1 MTQRRSV
8 VVTAIGMVTPVGDN
22 AEQTFDAL
30 IEGRCGVARSPD
42 GGIDRRVGHVRT
54 DVAAGLHPAQVRMMD
69 RVTLMAQHA
78 AAEAMARAAL
88 EDRHKAQCG
97 VFIGTGIGGVSTL
110 CEAVEAYH
118 GVVPRRTVLVVPAT
132 MPNAPAAHIAQQ
144 LTSTA
149 EAQTYTTA
157 CSAGAVAIG
166 EAFRR
171 IRDGYLDVAIAGGAE
186 AMLTPV
192 IMAAWK
198 QLHVLC
204 ADPESGDEGSCRPFS
219 RRRTGFA
226 LAEGAAMLVLESAD
240 HAAARG
246 ATPIAELCGYGV
258 SNDGTHPLRPDPDGQ
273 SLAMSRCLADAGLS
287 PGEVGYVNAHATG
300 TLVGDRIETA
310 AIRRVFGA
318 QADALPVS
326 SIKGAIGHTIGA
338 AGAIEAAVTAM
349 AVARGVVPPT
359 LFFEPGDAQCDLDYV
374 PGRARQLPG
383 LRVAISNSFGMG
395 GNNAVLAFRQAAGT
409 RG

>member
-1 MTQRRSV
+1 MI
-8 VVTAIGMVTPVGDN
+8 TAIGMVTPVGGT
-22 AEQTFDAL
+22 AGQTFSAL
-30 IEGRCGVARSPD
+30 LAGNCGVDRLD
-42 GGIDRRVGHVRT
+42 GSGIDRRVGYVRE
-54 DVAAGLHPAQVRMMD
+54 DVSAGLHPAQVRMMD

-78 AAEAMARAAL
+78 AGEAMAQAGLDDSQKVR
-88 EDRHKAQCG
+88 CG
-97 VFIGTGIGGVSTL
+97 VFVGTGIGGVSTL

-144 LTSTA
+144 LRTQA

-171 IRDGYLDVAIAGGAE
+171 IRDGYLDVAIAGGTE
-186 AMLTPV
+186 SMLTPI
-192 IMAAWK
+192 IMAAWA

-204 ADPESGDEGSCRPFS
+204 ADPDNAHDGSCRPFS
-219 RRRTGFA
+219 LRRTGFA
-226 LAEGAAMLVLESAD
+226 LAEGAAMLVLESAE

-246 ATPIAELCGYGV
+246 ATPIAEICGYGV

-273 SLAMSRCLADAGLS
+273 ALAMSRCLADGGLALDD
-287 PGEVGYVNAHATG
+287 VGYINAHATG

-310 AIRRVFGA
+310 AIRRVFGPRA
-318 QADALPVS
+318 SDLPVS
-326 SIKGAIGHTIGA
+326 SIKGAIGHAIGA

-349 AVARGVVPPT
+349 AVSRGVVPPT
-359 LFFEPGDAQCDLDYV
+359 LFFEPGDAHCDLDYV
-374 PGRARQLPG
+374 PGSARALPG
-383 LRVAISNSFGMG
+383 LRLALSNSFGMG
-395 GNNAVLAFRQAAGT
+395 GNNATLAVR
-409 RG
+409 RLD